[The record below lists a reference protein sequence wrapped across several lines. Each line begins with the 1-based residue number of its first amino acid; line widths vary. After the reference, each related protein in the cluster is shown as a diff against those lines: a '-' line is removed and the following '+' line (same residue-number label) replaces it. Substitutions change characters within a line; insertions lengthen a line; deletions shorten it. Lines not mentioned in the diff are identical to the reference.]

1 MHGDN
6 DAAEQVDVVV
16 VVDFGVD
23 ADHFEKCF
31 RILEMAV
38 HCVWRTREGL
48 AMHPVDGVDDS
59 VESGAEVADV
69 PHPVEHWCDVL
80 VASAESEHRE
90 NNGQNRSDKNGKL
103 NDYQETILR

>member
-23 ADHFEKCF
+23 ADHFEKGF
-31 RILEMAV
+31 RVLEMAV
-38 HCVWRTREGL
+38 HGVWRTGERF
-48 AMHPVDGVDDS
+48 AMHSVDSVDDS
-59 VESGAEVADV
+59 VEAGAEVADV
-69 PHPVEHWCDVL
+69 PHPAEHRCDVL

-90 NNGQNRSDKNGKL
+90 NYGQNWSNKNGEL
-103 NDYQETILR
+103 NE